1 MSQVLT
7 ENTSPAG
14 SGDHQA
20 QEMIVASNGSVG
32 LPGQAVKQTIA
43 HTNEQAISSADFDWR
58 RELRELIAFLRK
70 PMRGH
75 AKVLTLRQGWRRIAL
90 MLALNFCF
98 IVIVTLPIDAALYHW
113 AGLEESVKT
122 DATKISQ
129 WVISVLIAP
138 LGEELA
144 FRAGLRQVKYSLFV
158 APVLIAMLNAD
169 KMLSLIMAGILLSI
183 AAADA
188 IRLRYAA
195 SAVSIRFACSR
206 AFMRR
211 YPYVFWMYAISFG
224 LVHVSNFY
232 STNGRDYWLIFAVSS
247 QLFGGALLGYLRL
260 RQGLRSAIAFHALFN
275 AVCLCTDLLFP

>member
-20 QEMIVASNGSVG
+20 PEMIVASDGCVG
-32 LPGQAVKQTIA
+32 LSGQTVKQTIA

-58 RELRELIAFLRK
+58 RELRELVAFLRK
-70 PMRGH
+70 PVRGH

-98 IVIVTLPIDAALYHW
+98 IVIVTLPINAALEHW
-113 AGLEESVKT
+113 AGLDESVKS

-129 WVISVLIAP
+129 WVIIALIAP
-138 LGEELA
+138 LLEELI
-144 FRAGLRQVKYSLFV
+144 FRAGLRQVTYSLFV
-158 APVLIAMLNAD
+158 APVLVASMRAD
-169 KMLSLIMAGILLSI
+169 KMFVLIMVGILLSI

-188 IRLRYAA
+188 IRLRYTA
-195 SAVSIRFACSR
+195 SAVSIRFARSR
-206 AFMRR
+206 AFIRR

-224 LVHVSNFY
+224 LVHISNLY
-232 STNGRDYWLIFAVSS
+232 STNGRDYWLVFAVSS

-260 RQGLRSAIAFHALFN
+260 RQGLRSAIAYHVLFN
-275 AVCLCTDLLFP
+275 AVCLCAELLFP

>member
-1 MSQVLT
+1 V
-7 ENTSPAG
+7 
-14 SGDHQA
+14 
-20 QEMIVASNGSVG
+20 
-32 LPGQAVKQTIA
+32 
-43 HTNEQAISSADFDWR
+43 
-58 RELRELIAFLRK
+58 
-70 PMRGH
+70 RGH

-188 IRLRYAA
+188 IRLRYAPLL
-195 SAVSIRFACSR
+195 S
-206 AFMRR
+206 
-211 YPYVFWMYAISFG
+211 VFV
-224 LVHVSNFY
+224 LHVAAHLSDVIPMF
-232 STNGRDYWLIFAVSS
+232 SGCTPSVLAWFTSPIFILQMVVII
-247 QLFGGALLGYLRL
+247 G
-260 RQGLRSAIAFHALFN
+260 
-275 AVCLCTDLLFP
+275 